1 MNLAAI
7 FLKFRQLQGRIKPA
21 LQLVEDR
28 LQESVVGS
36 RDLIDDLTSHLA
48 KAGGKRLRPLL
59 VLLCCQLGDPKKTE
73 SDEIIDACLTV
84 EMTHL
89 ATLYHDDVMDS
100 APVRRGAPAAHHI
113 WGNNRAI
120 LAGDLLL
127 ARASY
132 HSSKLGPEA
141 VRRNAITFERL
152 CAGQL
157 NETFGPPEGADPVEF
172 YLQVL
177 ADKTGSLVALSAAFG
192 ALVSGAPAE
201 VVDTVEA
208 FGEKVGVA
216 FQIADDVLD
225 VMSDSKQSGKTPG
238 TDLREGVD
246 TLPVLLLKGQRKQGT
261 IDPAGTEIL
270 DLLENADLGDDT
282 QLDRVVQLLRR
293 HPVLDQVRDLA
304 QQWTDDAIAT
314 LAPLPEGDVKEALKV
329 FATSLINREK

>member
-1 MNLAAI
+1 MNLA
-7 FLKFRQLQGRIKPA
+7 FKLSKFRQLRGRIEPA
-21 LQLVEDR
+21 LQLVEDSLR
-28 LQESVVGS
+28 QNVTGS
-36 RDLIDDLTSHLA
+36 RDLVDELTEHLA

-59 VLLCCQLGDPKKTE
+59 CLLCCQLGDPAKTDSE
-73 SDEIIDACLTV
+73 EAINACLTV

-127 ARASY
+127 ARAS
-132 HSSKLGPEA
+132 SCSARLGLEA
-141 VRRNAITFERL
+141 VQRNAITFERL
-152 CAGQL
+152 CYGQL
-157 NETFGPPEGADPVEF
+157 NETFGPPEGTDPVDF

-192 ALVSGAPAE
+192 AMIGGAPKE
-201 VVDTVEA
+201 IVDTVEA
-208 FGEKVGVA
+208 FGDKVGVA

-225 VMSDSKQSGKTPG
+225 VMSDSKKSGKTPG

-246 TLPVLLLKGQRKQGT
+246 TLPVLLLKGQRDRGT
-261 IDPAGTEIL
+261 IDAAGMEIL
-270 DLLENADLGDDT
+270 DLLENADLSDDA
-282 QLDRVVQLLRR
+282 QLDHVVQLLRR
-293 HPVLDQVRDLA
+293 HPVLEQVRDLA
-304 QQWTDDAIAT
+304 QKWTDEAIAT

-329 FATSLINREK
+329 FATSLINRDK